1 MTFHTHICHKSHI
14 GGCLTDTACVV
25 NERLKE
31 AQVTSCDIPSRDD
44 TNQALMVKPQLRMRV
59 YKGWENKRKREIKK
73 ERGKVE
79 IGTNFKI
86 EELRRKPTS

>member
-1 MTFHTHICHKSHI
+1 M
-14 GGCLTDTACVV
+14 
-25 NERLKE
+25 KE

-73 ERGKVE
+73 ERGRVE